1 MDSTRYVQI
10 ICSACGGKIVAVIG
24 QPRPGTCALCKEPL
38 EPPPPPSNGR
48 QTETGTRG
56 PATFSRGTFT
66 NTGSK
71 KSLPSNRPSSGAPK
85 TSGNSPS
92 ASSGGLKDKLLRLFN
107 PRS

>member
-24 QPRPGTCALCKEPL
+24 QPRPATCALCKEPL
-38 EPPPPPSNGR
+38 EPLPPPSGNGR

-56 PATFSRGTFT
+56 PATFSRGTFK

-71 KSLPSNRPSSGAPK
+71 KPPSANRPSLGAPKASGAP
-85 TSGNSPS
+85 PS
-92 ASSGGLKDKLLRLFN
+92 IADLKKKFLSLFT